1 MTDQNKQ
8 TVSSAI
14 SVNAQYIKDISF
26 ENPRAPFSFMQQEQP
41 AINLDLEIN
50 VNILEKNT
58 YEVILKIEADAKV
71 EDQNLFLVELQYAG
85 VFTIDEE
92 NMDQAQKELILSVN
106 CPNIIFPYARRILSD
121 ITRDSGYP
129 PLMISPID
137 FLGLYLQRKSQDSDS
152 TDKTIN

>member
-8 TVSSAI
+8 TASNAI

-26 ENPRAPFSFMQQEQP
+26 ENPRAPFPFMQQEQP

-85 VFTIDEE
+85 VFTIDEG

-121 ITRDSGYP
+121 ITRDGGYP

>member
-1 MTDQNKQ
+1 MADQNKQ
-8 TVSSAI
+8 TISNAI

-50 VNILEKNT
+50 VNILEKST
-58 YEVILKIEADAKV
+58 YEVILKIEADAKA
-71 EDQNLFLVELQYAG
+71 ENQNLFLVELQYAG
-85 VFTIDEE
+85 VFTIDED
-92 NMDQAQKELILSVN
+92 NMDQVQKELILSVN

-121 ITRDSGYP
+121 ITRDGGYP

-137 FLGLYLQRKSQDSDS
+137 FLGLYLQRKSQDNDS

>member
-1 MTDQNKQ
+1 MTNQNKQ
-8 TVSSAI
+8 TVSNAI
-14 SVNAQYIKDISF
+14 SVNAQYIKDICF
-26 ENPRAPFSFMQQEQP
+26 ENPRTPFSFMQQEQP

-58 YEVILKIEADAKV
+58 YEVVLKIEADAKA

-85 VFTIDEE
+85 VFTIDKE

-121 ITRDSGYP
+121 ITRDGGYP

-137 FLGLYLQRKSQDSDS
+137 FLGLYLQRKNQDSDS
-152 TDKTIN
+152 IDKTIN